1 MAKPSSTKRPSAKS
15 PSGKQSAPAKA
26 STAKEPLP
34 ATSAAQ
40 RRAQQVQQRRGAAPR
55 AQQQQRN
62 KRKVES
68 KANRSLWYVLGGV
81 VVVVAV
87 VIGLFV
93 YLGSQSSGGSVPTPK
108 PASAS
113 VVSEVTNVAPST
125 LAAVG
130 TGSSQVQNPLKPI
143 KGGPPLTGSTGH
155 PEVFYEGAE
164 FCPYCAAER
173 WGMVVALSRFGT
185 FHNLSQI
192 TSSSTDV
199 YPSTQTFT
207 FYKSTYTSQY
217 VDFVPLEVQSDNGT
231 PLQVPTPAQQ
241 QIINTYNTG
250 GSFPFVDIANKYS
263 LIGASYD
270 PQLLQNLDAQTIA
283 DSLSNANSPIAQAI
297 LGTANYLTAAICEA
311 TNQQPTS
318 VCAAAP
324 IPSIEKT
331 LGGTAGSSNGSS
343 TGMIPAAPVAARR
356 PF

>member
-1 MAKPSSTKRPSAKS
+1 MAKPSSTKHSSAK
-15 PSGKQSAPAKA
+15 P
-26 STAKEPLP
+26 STAKKPLP
-34 ATSAAQ
+34 ATSAAK
-40 RRAQQVQQRRGAAPR
+40 RRAQQVQQRQAAAPR
-55 AQQQQRN
+55 SQQQQRN
-62 KRKVES
+62 KRKVER
-68 KANRSLWYVLGGV
+68 KANQSLWYVLGGV
-81 VVVVAV
+81 VVAVAV

-93 YLGSQSSGGSVPTPK
+93 YLGSRSSGNSVPTPK

-113 VVSEVTNVAPST
+113 VVNEVTNVAPST

-130 TGSSQVQNPLKPI
+130 TGSSQVQNPFTPI
-143 KGGPPLTGSTGH
+143 KSGPPLTGSTGR

-185 FHNLSQI
+185 FQNLSQI

-241 QIINTYNTG
+241 QIINTYNSSN
-250 GSFPFVDIANKYS
+250 SFPFVDIANKYS
-263 LIGASYD
+263 LVGASYD

-283 DSLSNANSPIAQAI
+283 NSLSNPNSPIAQAI
-297 LGTANYLTAAICEA
+297 LGTANYLTAAICVA
-311 TNQQPTS
+311 TNQQPAS

-324 IPSIEKT
+324 VPSIEKI
-331 LGGTAGSSNGSS
+331 LGGSPGSSKGSS
-343 TGMIPAAPVAARR
+343 TGMIPAAPVAALR